1 MCCPVNGNRVYN
13 VLYVCIFRKIW
24 QTMPLKRKL
33 AMADVEKKNPIFY
46 LIWLSCDAFET
57 CILPRKKSKILTHE
71 E

>member
-1 MCCPVNGNRVYN
+1 
-13 VLYVCIFRKIW
+13 
-24 QTMPLKRKL
+24 MPLKRKL